1 MDIKGYI
8 VAQLKSG
15 QSMEDIMADISTL
28 ANTAEK
34 EYEASR
40 VKVKDY
46 SLPMS
51 LDNEILMAISRNE
64 VTSLQ
69 LSDIIFYWI
78 EKEASGSLSSLT
90 PNEVDAART
99 TLAKEL
105 TEAVHSVSRISKI
118 LSNSEMSD
126 LDKLM
131 TLGAEMVD
139 MKLSPTKKKIKTDNE
154 KITEVMRKL
163 GF

>member
-1 MDIKGYI
+1 MDIKSYI
-8 VAQLKSG
+8 ATELEKG
-15 QSMEDIMADISTL
+15 QSMEDIMASITAS
-28 ANTAEK
+28 ANAAEK
-34 EYEASR
+34 EYEASK
-40 VKVKDY
+40 VKVKNY
-46 SLPMS
+46 SLPLS

-105 TEAVHSVSRISKI
+105 TEAVYSISRISKI

-139 MKLSPTKKKIKTDNE
+139 MKLSPTKKKIKTDSE
-154 KITEVMRKL
+154 KITEAMRKL

>member
-1 MDIKGYI
+1 MDIKSYI
-8 VAQLKSG
+8 ATELEKG
-15 QSMEDIMADISTL
+15 QSMEDIMASITAS
-28 ANTAEK
+28 ANAAEK

-40 VKVKDY
+40 VKVKNY

-105 TEAVHSVSRISKI
+105 TEAVHSISRISKI

-139 MKLSPTKKKIKTDNE
+139 MKLSPTKKKIKTDSE
-154 KITEVMRKL
+154 KITEAMRKL

>member
-1 MDIKGYI
+1 MDIKSYI
-8 VAQLKSG
+8 ATELEKG
-15 QSMEDIMADISTL
+15 QSMEDIMASITAS
-28 ANTAEK
+28 ANAAEK

-90 PNEVDAART
+90 PNELDAART
-99 TLAKEL
+99 ALANEL
-105 TEAVHSVSRISKI
+105 AEAVHSISRITKI

-139 MKLSPTKKKIKTDNE
+139 MKLSPTKKKIKTDSE

>member
-90 PNEVDAART
+90 PNELDAART
-99 TLAKEL
+99 ALAKEL
-105 TEAVHSVSRISKI
+105 AKAVHSISRISKI

-131 TLGAEMVD
+131 TLGAEMAD
-139 MKLSPTKKKIKTDNE
+139 MKLSPTKKKIKTDSE
-154 KITEVMRKL
+154 KITEAMRKL

>member
-1 MDIKGYI
+1 MDIKSYI
-8 VAQLKSG
+8 ATELEKG
-15 QSMEDIMADISTL
+15 QSMEDIMASITAS
-28 ANTAEK
+28 ANAAEK

-40 VKVKDY
+40 VKVKNY

-90 PNEVDAART
+90 PNELDAART
-99 TLAKEL
+99 TLANEL
-105 TEAVHSVSRISKI
+105 TEAVHSISRITKI

-139 MKLSPTKKKIKTDNE
+139 MKLSPAKKKIKTDSE
-154 KITEVMRKL
+154 KITEAMRKL

>member
-1 MDIKGYI
+1 MDIKSYI
-8 VAQLKSG
+8 ATELEKG
-15 QSMEDIMADISTL
+15 QSMEDIMASITAS
-28 ANTAEK
+28 ANAAEK

-40 VKVKDY
+40 VKVKNY
-46 SLPMS
+46 CQPLA

-105 TEAVHSVSRISKI
+105 TEAVHSISRISKI

-139 MKLSPTKKKIKTDNE
+139 MKLSPTKKKIKTDSE
-154 KITEVMRKL
+154 KITEAMRKL

>member
-1 MDIKGYI
+1 MDIKSYI
-8 VAQLKSG
+8 ATELEKG
-15 QSMEDIMADISTL
+15 QSMEDIMASITAS
-28 ANTAEK
+28 ANAAEK

-90 PNEVDAART
+90 PNELDAART
-99 TLAKEL
+99 ALAKEL
-105 TEAVHSVSRISKI
+105 AEVVHSISRISKI

-139 MKLSPTKKKIKTDNE
+139 MKLSPTKKKIKTDSE

>member
-1 MDIKGYI
+1 MDIKSYI
-8 VAQLKSG
+8 ATELEKG
-15 QSMEDIMADISTL
+15 QSMEDIMASITAS
-28 ANTAEK
+28 ANAAEK
-34 EYEASR
+34 EYESSK
-40 VKVKDY
+40 VKVKNY
-46 SLPMS
+46 SLPLS

-90 PNEVDAART
+90 PNELDAART
-99 TLAKEL
+99 ALANEL
-105 TEAVHSVSRISKI
+105 AEAVHSISRITKI

-139 MKLSPTKKKIKTDNE
+139 MKLSPAKKKIKTDSE
-154 KITEVMRKL
+154 KINEAMRKF

>member
-90 PNEVDAART
+90 PNELDAART
-99 TLAKEL
+99 ALAKEL

>member
-1 MDIKGYI
+1 MDIKTYI
-8 VAQLKSG
+8 ATELEKG
-15 QSMEDIMADISTL
+15 QSMEDIMASITAS
-28 ANTAEK
+28 ANAAEK

-40 VKVKDY
+40 VKVKNY

-51 LDNEILMAISRNE
+51 LDNEILTAISRNE

-90 PNEVDAART
+90 PNELDAART
-99 TLAKEL
+99 ALANEL
-105 TEAVHSVSRISKI
+105 AEAVYSISRITKI

-139 MKLSPTKKKIKTDNE
+139 MKLSPTKKKIKTDSE

>member
-1 MDIKGYI
+1 MDIKSYI
-8 VAQLKSG
+8 ATELEKG
-15 QSMEDIMADISTL
+15 QSMEDIMASITAS
-28 ANTAEK
+28 ANAAEK

-90 PNEVDAART
+90 PNELDAART
-99 TLAKEL
+99 ALAKEL
-105 TEAVHSVSRISKI
+105 AEVVHSITRISKI
-118 LSNSEMSD
+118 LSDSEMSD

-139 MKLSPTKKKIKTDNE
+139 MKLSPTKKKIKTDSE

>member
-1 MDIKGYI
+1 MDIKSYI
-8 VAQLKSG
+8 ATELEKG
-15 QSMEDIMADISTL
+15 QSMEDIMASITAS
-28 ANTAEK
+28 ANAAEK

-90 PNEVDAART
+90 PNELDAART
-99 TLAKEL
+99 ALAKEL
-105 TEAVHSVSRISKI
+105 AEVVHSISRISKI

-139 MKLSPTKKKIKTDNE
+139 MKLSPTKKKIKTDSE
-154 KITEVMRKL
+154 KITEAMRKL

>member
-1 MDIKGYI
+1 MDIKSYI
-8 VAQLKSG
+8 ATELEKG
-15 QSMEDIMADISTL
+15 QSMEDIMASITAS
-28 ANTAEK
+28 ANAAEK

-40 VKVKDY
+40 VKVKNY

-105 TEAVHSVSRISKI
+105 TEAVHSISRISKI

-139 MKLSPTKKKIKTDNE
+139 MKLSPAKKKIKTDSE
-154 KITEVMRKL
+154 KITEAMRKL

>member
-34 EYEASR
+34 EYEASK
-40 VKVKDY
+40 VKVKNY

>member
-1 MDIKGYI
+1 MDIKSYI
-8 VAQLKSG
+8 ATELEKG
-15 QSMEDIMADISTL
+15 QSMEDIMASITAS
-28 ANTAEK
+28 ANAAEK

-105 TEAVHSVSRISKI
+105 TEAVHSISRISKI

-139 MKLSPTKKKIKTDNE
+139 MKLSPTKKKIKTDSE

>member
-1 MDIKGYI
+1 MDIKTYI
-8 VAQLKSG
+8 ATELEKG
-15 QSMEDIMADISTL
+15 QSMEDIMASITAS
-28 ANTAEK
+28 ANAAEK

-40 VKVKDY
+40 VRVKNY
-46 SLPMS
+46 SQPLS

-90 PNEVDAART
+90 PNELDAART
-99 TLAKEL
+99 ALANEL
-105 TEAVHSVSRISKI
+105 AEAVHSISRITKI

-139 MKLSPTKKKIKTDNE
+139 MKLSPAKKKIKTDSE
-154 KITEVMRKL
+154 KITEAMRKF

>member
-1 MDIKGYI
+1 MDIKSYI
-8 VAQLKSG
+8 AEELAKG
-15 QSMEDIMADISTL
+15 QSMEDIMASIAAS
-28 ANTAEK
+28 ANAAEK
-34 EYEASR
+34 EYEASK
-40 VKVKDY
+40 VKVKNY
-46 SLPMS
+46 SLPLS

-99 TLAKEL
+99 TLANEL
-105 TEAVHSVSRISKI
+105 TEAVHSISRITKI

-139 MKLSPTKKKIKTDNE
+139 MKLSPAKKKIKTDSE
-154 KITEVMRKL
+154 KINEMMRKL

>member
-154 KITEVMRKL
+154 KITEAMRKL

>member
-1 MDIKGYI
+1 MDIKSYI
-8 VAQLKSG
+8 ATELEKG
-15 QSMEDIMADISTL
+15 QSMEDIMASITAS
-28 ANTAEK
+28 ANAAEK

-40 VKVKDY
+40 VKVKNY

-99 TLAKEL
+99 ALAKEL
-105 TEAVHSVSRISKI
+105 TEAVHSISRITKI

-139 MKLSPTKKKIKTDNE
+139 MKLSPAKKKIKTDSE
-154 KITEVMRKL
+154 KITEAMRKL

>member
-1 MDIKGYI
+1 MDIKSYI
-8 VAQLKSG
+8 ATELEKG
-15 QSMEDIMADISTL
+15 QSMEDIMTSITAS
-28 ANTAEK
+28 ANAAEK

-40 VKVKDY
+40 VKVKNY

-105 TEAVHSVSRISKI
+105 TEAVHSISRISKI

-139 MKLSPTKKKIKTDNE
+139 MKLSPTKKKIKTDSE
-154 KITEVMRKL
+154 KITEAMRKL

>member
-34 EYEASR
+34 EYEASK
-40 VKVKDY
+40 VKVKNY
-46 SLPMS
+46 SQPLS

-90 PNEVDAART
+90 PNELDAART
-99 TLAKEL
+99 ALAKEL
-105 TEAVHSVSRISKI
+105 TEAVHSISRISKI

-139 MKLSPTKKKIKTDNE
+139 MKLSPTKKKIKTDSE

>member
-1 MDIKGYI
+1 MDIKSYI
-8 VAQLKSG
+8 ATELEKG
-15 QSMEDIMADISTL
+15 QSMEDIMASITAS
-28 ANTAEK
+28 ANAAEK
-34 EYEASR
+34 EYEASK
-40 VKVKDY
+40 VKVKNY
-46 SLPMS
+46 SLPLS

-90 PNEVDAART
+90 PNELDAART
-99 TLAKEL
+99 ALAKEL
-105 TEAVHSVSRISKI
+105 TEAVYSISRITKI

-139 MKLSPTKKKIKTDNE
+139 MKLSPTKKKIKTDSE
-154 KITEVMRKL
+154 KITEAMRKL

>member
-1 MDIKGYI
+1 MDIKSYI
-8 VAQLKSG
+8 ATELEKG
-15 QSMEDIMADISTL
+15 QSMEDIMASITAS
-28 ANTAEK
+28 ANAAEK

-51 LDNEILMAISRNE
+51 LDNEILMAIARNE

-90 PNEVDAART
+90 PNELDAART
-99 TLAKEL
+99 ALAKEL
-105 TEAVHSVSRISKI
+105 TEAVYSISRISKI

-139 MKLSPTKKKIKTDNE
+139 MKLSPAKKKIKTDSE
-154 KITEVMRKL
+154 KITEAMRKL

>member
-1 MDIKGYI
+1 MDIKSYI
-8 VAQLKSG
+8 ATELEKG
-15 QSMEDIMADISTL
+15 QSMEDIMASITAS
-28 ANTAEK
+28 ANAAEK

-90 PNEVDAART
+90 PNELDAART
-99 TLAKEL
+99 VLAKEL
-105 TEAVHSVSRISKI
+105 TEAVHSISRISKI

-139 MKLSPTKKKIKTDNE
+139 MKLSPTKKKIKTDSE

>member
-1 MDIKGYI
+1 MDIKSYI
-8 VAQLKSG
+8 ATELEKG
-15 QSMEDIMADISTL
+15 QSMEDIMASITAS
-28 ANTAEK
+28 ANAAEK

-40 VKVKDY
+40 VKVKNY

-78 EKEASGSLSSLT
+78 EKEAAGSLSSLT

-99 TLAKEL
+99 ALAKEL
-105 TEAVHSVSRISKI
+105 TEAVYSISRISKI

-139 MKLSPTKKKIKTDNE
+139 MKLSPAKKKIKTDSE
-154 KITEVMRKL
+154 KITEAMRKL

>member
-105 TEAVHSVSRISKI
+105 TEAVHSISRITKI

>member
-34 EYEASR
+34 EYEASK
-40 VKVKDY
+40 VKVKNY
-46 SLPMS
+46 SQPLS

-78 EKEASGSLSSLT
+78 EKEAPGSFSSLT
-90 PNEVDAART
+90 PNALDAART
-99 TLAKEL
+99 TLANEL
-105 TEAVHSVSRISKI
+105 AEAVHSITRISKI
-118 LSNSEMSD
+118 LSDSEMSD

-139 MKLSPTKKKIKTDNE
+139 MKLSPTKKKIKTDSE
-154 KITEVMRKL
+154 KITEAMRKL

>member
-1 MDIKGYI
+1 MDIKSYI
-8 VAQLKSG
+8 ATELEKG
-15 QSMEDIMADISTL
+15 RSMEDIMASITAS
-28 ANTAEK
+28 ANAAEK

-40 VKVKDY
+40 VKVKNY

-90 PNEVDAART
+90 PNELDAART
-99 TLAKEL
+99 ALAKEL
-105 TEAVHSVSRISKI
+105 AEVVHSISRISKI

-139 MKLSPTKKKIKTDNE
+139 MKLSPTKKKIKTDSE
-154 KITEVMRKL
+154 KITEAMRKL

>member
-46 SLPMS
+46 SLPLA

-139 MKLSPTKKKIKTDNE
+139 MKLSPTKKKIKTDSE

>member
-1 MDIKGYI
+1 MDIKSYI
-8 VAQLKSG
+8 ATELEKG
-15 QSMEDIMADISTL
+15 QSMEDIMASITAS
-28 ANTAEK
+28 ANAAEK

-105 TEAVHSVSRISKI
+105 TEAVHSISRISKI

-139 MKLSPTKKKIKTDNE
+139 MKLSPTKKKIKTDSE
-154 KITEVMRKL
+154 KITEAMRKL

>member
-34 EYEASR
+34 EYEASK
-40 VKVKDY
+40 VKVKNY

-78 EKEASGSLSSLT
+78 EKEASGSLSTLT
-90 PNEVDAART
+90 LNEVAAART

>member
-1 MDIKGYI
+1 MDIKSYI
-8 VAQLKSG
+8 ATELEKG
-15 QSMEDIMADISTL
+15 QSMEDIMASITAS
-28 ANTAEK
+28 ANAAEK

-90 PNEVDAART
+90 PNELDAART
-99 TLAKEL
+99 VLAKEL
-105 TEAVHSVSRISKI
+105 AEAVHSIS
-118 LSNSEMSD
+118 S
-126 LDKLM
+126 
-131 TLGAEMVD
+131 TL
-139 MKLSPTKKKIKTDNE
+139 
-154 KITEVMRKL
+154 R
-163 GF
+163 

>member
-34 EYEASR
+34 EYEASK
-40 VKVKDY
+40 VKVKNY
-46 SLPMS
+46 SQPLS

-90 PNEVDAART
+90 PNELDAART

-105 TEAVHSVSRISKI
+105 TEVVHSISRISKI

-139 MKLSPTKKKIKTDNE
+139 MKLSPTKKKIKTDSE

>member
-1 MDIKGYI
+1 MDIKSYI
-8 VAQLKSG
+8 ATELEKG
-15 QSMEDIMADISTL
+15 QSMEDIMASITAS
-28 ANTAEK
+28 ANAAEK

-90 PNEVDAART
+90 PNELDAART
-99 TLAKEL
+99 ALAKEL
-105 TEAVHSVSRISKI
+105 TEVVHSIVRISKI
-118 LSNSEMSD
+118 LSDSERSD

-139 MKLSPTKKKIKTDNE
+139 MKLSPTKKKIKTDSE
-154 KITEVMRKL
+154 KITEAMRKL